1 MCELWNECEYD
12 MNLSHLFLKLILLK
26 AAAEQKRLMKESNL
40 SLKAER
46 NRLIKEKK
54 NSFKDEYW

>member
-1 MCELWNECEYD
+1 

-54 NSFKDEYW
+54 ILLKMNTDKILMLTICF